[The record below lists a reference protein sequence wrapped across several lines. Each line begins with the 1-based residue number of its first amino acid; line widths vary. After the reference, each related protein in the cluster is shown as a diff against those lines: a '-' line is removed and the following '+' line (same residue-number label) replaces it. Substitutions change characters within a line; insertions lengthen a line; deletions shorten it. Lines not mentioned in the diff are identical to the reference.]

1 MRTRFYST
9 LISGLFMVGVFC
21 LIMAGAALLAPS
33 TPTSANVAA
42 SIGTPT
48 PPPLPTPEPPADTPV
63 PATTTPVPATATPPA
78 PPTATPPPH
87 RDRDPDP
94 TPTPEPT
101 AIPEPTTVPEPPD
114 VAITKVADVQAVDP
128 GSKFVY
134 TLRVTNRGATMAADV
149 VVQDTVPDALK
160 VIDLSSS
167 KGDIAVKGQTVTAY
181 PRTLDPGEEA
191 TYRITVQVN
200 ANAKPGDIPNTA
212 IITTSTPGDP
222 PGNNTST
229 VTIQIRPILT
239 RASAPPRLPRTAETQ
254 DPLSA
259 IPPWLPWLLV
269 CLLLVALGAAMRLRG
284 SGPRVATATATA
296 AETGG
301 RRAKDGRADQS
312 AFRLP
317 VATLAGPPHL
327 GPSLPPPAPPAPLPP
342 LIPLDR
348 DDALRDA
355 IEDSLEN

>member
-1 MRTRFYST
+1 
-9 LISGLFMVGVFC
+9 
-21 LIMAGAALLAPS
+21 
-33 TPTSANVAA
+33 
-42 SIGTPT
+42 
-48 PPPLPTPEPPADTPV
+48 
-63 PATTTPVPATATPPA
+63 
-78 PPTATPPPH
+78 
-87 RDRDPDP
+87 
-94 TPTPEPT
+94 
-101 AIPEPTTVPEPPD
+101 

-128 GSKFVY
+128 GSTFVY

-149 VVQDTVPDALK
+149 VVQDTAPGELK

-167 KGDIAVKGQTVTAY
+167 KGDIVVKGQTVTAY

-229 VTIQIRPILT
+229 VTIQIRAILT
-239 RASAPPRLPRTAETQ
+239 RASAPPRLPRTTETQ

-259 IPPWLPWLLV
+259 IPAWLPWLLV
-269 CLLLVALGAAMRLRG
+269 GLLLVALGAVLRLRG
-284 SGPRVATATATA
+284 SHLRVATVTATA
-296 AETGG
+296 AALGG
-301 RRAKDGRADQS
+301 LPRATDRRADRS

-317 VATLAGPPHL
+317 APSLVGPPVL
-327 GPSLPPPAPPAPLPP
+327 GPELPPPAPPAPLPP

-355 IEDSLEN
+355 IEDNLEN